1 MVSRGQVAKLLIL
14 CNITRSQL
22 VLQPGALAHG
32 SLKKSN
38 LVTKAGQSTMAQ
50 SSSALGP
57 WVRLEGITIGQL
69 PPGGIGVERSNASS
83 SEKFSDGSAS
93 GVAPNLKTF
102 ITNVLSEAVPFID
115 GVAPKSGAA
124 STWKSKGSA
133 KNYPS
138 SKAPVYIYEKTVPGK
153 ELDKIDGMSHF
164 SADRK
169 NETWFCRKSCHEN
182 KAETGT
188 ASWEEFTHSF
198 KEHHA
203 ETEKAFTPTVIGARE
218 AMRWNTSG
226 MEAEVH
232 GERWINITVA
242 IEEMKHK
249 IDPKPLKNRTFPV
262 VQVAAELAGVQ
273 EFVVVSIPL
282 TDFERSP
289 YAEYARDKSLV
300 VAAYTSIER
309 IRVLPSSGDVEWIMA
324 TASDA
329 GGVLPQWMQ
338 KLAVPSAVAKD
349 VELFMGWI
357 PSQRKNNPSPNSKAE
372 SAENNLPAGPSNDA
386 PTSIS
391 KTNDEPSASG

>member
-1 MVSRGQVAKLLIL
+1 MVSRGQAAKLLIF
-14 CNITRSQL
+14 CDNTRLQL
-22 VLQPGALAHG
+22 VLRLGALAHG
-32 SLKKSN
+32 SFQKSN

-50 SSSALGP
+50 PSSALGP

-115 GVAPKSGAA
+115 GVAPTK
-124 STWKSKGSA
+124 K
-133 KNYPS
+133 YPS

-226 MEAEVH
+226 IEVEVH

-249 IDPKPLKNRTFPV
+249 IDPKPLKTRTFPV

-309 IRVLPSSGDVEWIMA
+309 IRVLPNSGDVEWIMA

-349 VELFMGWI
+349 VDLFMGWI

-372 SAENNLPAGPSNDA
+372 SAENNLPAGPSNGA

-391 KTNDEPSASG
+391 KTNDGPSASG